1 MKRHLV
7 RMLVLGMWAAAA
19 MEAAGQIH
27 IGGIMRDEYALGL
40 TPTIKSAGMGGAY
53 VGVDDVRSMNPAA
66 LGNVKQMEGTLG
78 YRYYDHDQG
87 PAAHRGRMD
96 LVLPFPVPDMVPI
109 LGNSAFR
116 LMLDGVL
123 SEDAAS
129 TALPGSPE
137 VEFDAVTLGLQ
148 YGISPIEW
156 ASLGVGAYP
165 YEKAHVDLI
174 TPAGTLEGEALSQIG
189 SMQLGTLFRPCEYFT
204 IGGQFIYIKDDLEV
218 TMPNG
223 VKMGDYFHIHYFA
236 IGAAVMP
243 WEGTLIAADYWNG
256 EMEGAVDPTTPFDQD
271 VDRWNVGAEQQL
283 GVFFEIPVDIRAGY
297 SNGGFTAG
305 FTYHFNENIELDY
318 AYINEALAD
327 KDEIFGKT
335 DFHGVSIT
343 ARF

>member
-189 SMQLGTLFRPCEYFT
+189 SMQIGALFRPSPYFT